1 MMKIALDA
9 MGGDHAPKSI
19 VDGALLALQE
29 FSDVELILVGQEQE
43 ILKYLPPDTDRTR
56 LKIVHAEEVISTDEE
71 PVRAV
76 RRKKDSSL
84 VQVARLVKE
93 KEVQACI
100 SAGNTGAYMTAG
112 LLVAGRIK
120 GIERPA
126 LATYF
131 PTVSGKFALVLDV
144 GANMDAKPEH
154 LLQYAQMGLIYAEK
168 VMGYQNPTVGLL
180 NVGAEDSKGN
190 ELMKQTFSLLK
201 ERIPQF
207 YGNVEARDVP
217 FGQVDVVVCD
227 GFSGNV
233 LLKTAEGTG
242 GAIFEMLKQEL
253 TKNLANKLATLV
265 LKSSFKKIKKSMDYA
280 EYGGAPLLGIDGGC
294 IKAHGSSEGLAIKNA
309 VGQARRFIQQ
319 KVLESIKSEA
329 QIEKESDQ

>member
-1 MMKIALDA
+1 MRIALDA
-9 MGGDHAPKSI
+9 MGGDHAPKSV
-19 VDGALLALQE
+19 VDGAVLALQE
-29 FSDVELILVGQEQE
+29 FKDVELVLVGRESE
-43 ILKYLPPDTDRTR
+43 ILKHLPEGIDRTR
-56 LKIVHAEEVISTDEE
+56 LTIQHAEEVIETDEE

-84 VQVARLVKE
+84 VVATKLVKD

-112 LLVAGRIK
+112 LLVTGRIK

-168 VMGYQNPTVGLL
+168 VMGYENPTVGLL
-180 NVGAEDSKGN
+180 NVGAEDKKGN
-190 ELMKQTFSLLK
+190 ELMKQTFPLLQEK
-201 ERIPQF
+201 IPQF

-242 GAIFEMLKQEL
+242 GAIFSMLKAEL
-253 TKNLANKLATLV
+253 TKNLTNKLAAMI

-280 EYGGAPLLGIDGGC
+280 EYGGAPLLGLDGGC
-294 IKAHGSSEGLAIKNA
+294 IKAHGSSEGYAIKNA
-309 VGQARRFIQQ
+309 VAQARRFIQQ
-319 KVLESIKSEA
+319 QVLEAIKSET
-329 QIEKESDQ
+329 QKESDGDE